1 MRFLPAAPS
10 TPRASSSAHSARY
23 SATGKFVLALAWPSL
38 AMLTRSK
45 ARAASSSRPKG
56 AMAMLL
62 RLPSSATVIYA
73 ALKACP
79 SQRKV

>member
-1 MRFLPAAPS
+1 M
-10 TPRASSSAHSARY
+10 
-23 SATGKFVLALAWPSL
+23 ALVWPSL